1 MISKFTLS
9 LLLTICSLF
18 IGRFSLAT
26 NYVWDGTVNTYS
38 LAAGDNLLIPSGTFT
53 GTISSFPAGATI
65 TVSDLAIFSPTVF
78 PNTNGNSAQGTMYVY
93 GTFTFTSPL
102 ITNTGFTLHNYNMVN
117 LGTVILKGSNQTWT
131 NHYGATIN
139 FSGDVLMN
147 GDPGDNNVLLN
158 YSIINCNGNFQMN
171 SGSSFINYKNFTASG
186 NFKVNGGSLRNE
198 GKLDITGNILVNSGT
213 SVVENYCWM
222 EASGGITNGS
232 TNFKNY
238 SYLYAENSDISITG
252 SGIITNASV
261 NGSTP
266 MLDGRNYT
274 QSGSTSSMTGPVL
287 LYFTG
292 TTSMTGGTM
301 GVPGA
306 TADTIKMYD
315 MTRTNPAQI
324 LDVQSVTSTR
334 YPNVIYN
341 AWGVPDRSRAYLIGC
356 SVEILLEV
364 PLAINWNNFVVD
376 LFDNVPVLNWSA
388 EFVSDAVF
396 EIQRSYDGRNFSSIK
411 DMAYNQG
418 QSEYEYRDR
427 LVNTQTP
434 IVYYRVKATELSGI
448 EKYTQTRTV
457 KFSNKPGSI
466 STAPNP
472 FTNNFI
478 INYKAAEKET
488 ITIRMFSVSG
498 QQMLVKNVTVNN
510 GNNSIN
516 ITEVAQ
522 LVKGIYVIQVSKGYN
537 MLSSGKVIKQ

>member
-9 LLLTICSLF
+9 LLLTVCSLL
-18 IGRFSLAT
+18 IGKFAVAT
-26 NYVWDGTVNTYS
+26 NYTNNGGSTPNYS
-38 LAAGDNLLIPSGTFT
+38 LNAGDTLFIASGTYT
-53 GTISSFPAGATI
+53 GSIQNFPAGAVIIVTDI
-65 TVSDLAIFSPTVF
+65 ANTFQPSSF
-78 PNTNGNSAQGTMYVY
+78 PNNAGGTIYVY
-93 GTFTFTSPL
+93 GTFTYTSSLTTNSNFT
-102 ITNTGFTLHNYNMVN
+102 IHNYGMVN
-117 LGTVILKGSNQTWT
+117 LGAVTLKGSNQTWI

-147 GDPGDNNVLLN
+147 GDAGNNNVLLN
-158 YSIINCNGNFQMN
+158 YATINCNGNFQMN
-171 SGSSFINYKNFTASG
+171 SGSSFINYKNFTGTG

-198 GKLDITGNILVNSGT
+198 GKLDITGNMLVNSGT
-213 SVVENYCWM
+213 SVVENYCRM

-232 TNFKNY
+232 VNFKNY
-238 SYLYAENSDISITG
+238 SYLYAENSDIINTG
-252 SGIITNASV
+252 TITNISV
-261 NGSTP
+261 NGSLP
-266 MLDGRNYT
+266 LLDGRDFT
-274 QSGSTSSMTGPVL
+274 QSGTSVMTGPAL

-292 TTSMTGGTM
+292 TTKMTSGTM
-301 GVPGA
+301 GVPGTA
-306 TADTIKMYD
+306 TDTIKMYD
-315 MTRTNPAQI
+315 ITRTNPAQI
-324 LDVQSVTSTR
+324 LDVQSGTIN
-334 YPNVIYN
+334 PNVVYN
-341 AWGVPDRSRAYLIGC
+341 AWGVPDRSRVYLIGC
-356 SVEILLEV
+356 SVEILMEV

-388 EFVSDAVF
+388 EFGSDAVF

-427 LVNTQTP
+427 LVNTQAS

-478 INYKAAEKET
+478 INYKADEKET
-488 ITIRMFSVSG
+488 ITIRMFNVSG
-498 QQMLVKNVTVNN
+498 QQMLVKNVTVSN
-510 GNNSIN
+510 GNNSIS
-516 ITEVAQ
+516 ITEAAQ

-537 MLSSGKVIKQ
+537 IISSGKIIKQ